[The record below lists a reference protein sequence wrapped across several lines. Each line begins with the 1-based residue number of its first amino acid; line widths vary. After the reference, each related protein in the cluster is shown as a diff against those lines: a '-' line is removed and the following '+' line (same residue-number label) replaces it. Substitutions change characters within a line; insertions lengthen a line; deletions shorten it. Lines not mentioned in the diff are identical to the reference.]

1 MMNGY
6 NDDNTIERAPADLLE
21 EAAQQAVQQTED
33 TRNGADQTGPAQNDR
48 MNAGP
53 EEDATTGP
61 AEAAAGRKTEQ
72 TRKDDRQKY
81 KPKKDRI
88 LMDVST
94 FPVDEKGNAIVP
106 DDFFMDHYKELPD
119 GTTNTTGNRKAYS
132 GGYVTLLTDEDRAR
146 GREKRNELQQKKQ
159 SFADAIKKAL
169 YSKAPRKTCEEL
181 GLDLESSMLECI
193 VAAQTVIAAD
203 QGKGSTK
210 AAEFL
215 RDTIGEKP
223 AERQEISAD
232 IITAEERALLEKVNA
247 RLNQPERRAE
257 QE

>member
-6 NDDNTIERAPADLLE
+6 NDDNTIDKAADLLE
-21 EAAQQAVQQTED
+21 EAAQQASGTESAMKS
-33 TRNGADQTGPAQNDR
+33 T
-48 MNAGP
+48 GP
-53 EEDATTGP
+53 EEDTTTPG
-61 AEAAAGRKTEQ
+61 KQ

-81 KPKKDRI
+81 KPKKDRV

-94 FPVDEKGNAIVP
+94 FPIDDKGNAIVP
-106 DDFFMDHYKELPD
+106 DDFFMEHYKELPD
-119 GTTNTTGNRKAYS
+119 GTTNATGNRKAYS

-159 SFADAIKKAL
+159 TFAEAIKKAL
-169 YSKAPRKTCEEL
+169 YSKAPRKTCEDL

-193 VAAQTVIAAD
+193 VAAQTVMAAD

-223 AERQEISAD
+223 ADRQEISAD

-247 RLNQPERRAE
+247 RLSRPEQGAE